1 VVGVTYTPTRVCGCL
16 GCLGFGLSVARL
28 RTWGF
33 IEPRRFEGTQ
43 LLPRPGEAEGG
54 VWDAD

>member
-1 VVGVTYTPTRVCGCL
+1 MGVTYTPTRVCGCL

-33 IEPRRFEGTQ
+33 IEPRWFEGAQ